1 MVAIH
6 FNIMLIVKVSQVV
19 LCFMSCL
26 IMIVFTMSLY
36 DVIYPQCGGADLWRD
51 GATSE
56 GGLRRDHDCCCTA
69 GQ

>member
-1 MVAIH
+1 
-6 FNIMLIVKVSQVV
+6 
-19 LCFMSCL
+19 
-26 IMIVFTMSLY
+26 MIVFTMSLY

-56 GGLRRDHDCCCTA
+56 GGLRRDHDSGGTA

>member
-1 MVAIH
+1 MVAIY
-6 FNIMLIVKVSQVV
+6 FNVMLIMKVSQVV
-19 LCFMSCL
+19 LCCMSCL

-36 DVIYPQCGGADLWRD
+36 DVIYPQCGRADLWRD

-56 GGLRRDHDCCCTA
+56 GSLRRDHDCCGTA

>member
-1 MVAIH
+1 
-6 FNIMLIVKVSQVV
+6 
-19 LCFMSCL
+19 MSCL
-26 IMIVFTMSLY
+26 IMIVFAMSLY

-56 GGLRRDHDCCCTA
+56 GSLRRDHDCCGTA